1 MGGVVGEIQKILF
14 FHWNSILKIFP
25 PLGVLHHHIPT
36 PSSGSL
42 VHRITGRLFFR
53 APSQSFS
60 STLFHEEILPTFS
73 DFSQIQFS
81 HSVVSDSLQPH
92 GLRHARAPCPSPT
105 PGVCL
110 NSCPLS
116 WWCHPTISSSVTL
129 FSSNLQSFPVSGSF
143 PMSHESCLYNYSKW
157 LNTWLFF
164 ILACYLN
171 RLLQYLASQY
181 SLAQVSSWHL
191 YLSWDFKYSVSGYY
205 ASSILFSSKC
215 LQGIKDLILS
225 ETLKVIKICK
235 REE

>member
-42 VHRITGRLFFR
+42 VHRITGGFFSELLHSPLAVLCSMR
-53 APSQSFS
+53 KSFLLSLTSVKFS
-60 STLFHEEILPTFS
+60 SALSCVWLSATPWTAAC
-73 DFSQIQFS
+73 QG
-81 HSVVSDSLQPH
+81 SL
-92 GLRHARAPCPSPT
+92 SIT
-105 PGVCL
+105 
-110 NSCPLS
+110 NSWSLLKLCPLS
-116 WWCHPTISSSVTL
+116 WWCHPTISSSVIP
-129 FSSNLQSFPVSGSF
+129 FSSNLQSFPASGSF

-157 LNTWLFF
+157 LKTWLFF